1 VVSRVVKV
9 RLSGAEEAVTDLTAF
24 LQAHL
29 AVDEVSGLYANRRG
43 SGVRCYLEIDLDGR
57 ADTASSKSQGGA
69 GP

>member
-1 VVSRVVKV
+1 VVKV
-9 RLSGAEEAVTDLTAF
+9 RLYGREEVVTDLTAF

-57 ADTASSKSQGGA
+57 AGTAPSTGQGGV